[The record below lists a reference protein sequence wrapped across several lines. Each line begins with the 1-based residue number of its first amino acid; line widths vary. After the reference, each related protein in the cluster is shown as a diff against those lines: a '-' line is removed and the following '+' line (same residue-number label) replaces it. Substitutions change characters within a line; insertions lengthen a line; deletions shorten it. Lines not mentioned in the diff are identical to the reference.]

1 MRTLLRRISSGLYF
15 QGADHWTPDPDQAH
29 NFKSIDRALE
39 FIRTWKIRGV
49 ELAFAFPDSNAVTT
63 ASLEKTGPKFSDD

>member
-1 MRTLLRRISSGLYF
+1 M
-15 QGADHWTPDPDQAH
+15 
-29 NFKSIDRALE
+29 
-39 FIRTWKIRGV
+39 RGV